1 MARLVVQL
9 GLLWAHARA
18 DDFVARRVREIAG
31 EHRATGHQALSRYEA
46 HQGSTSASRAR
57 RLAHRPARA
66 AARRHLPRRRSKLTH
81 RIDSI
86 RPGDLKVEAHLYKHW
101 HLYRRDPWTRPE
113 YDLAGKAVLCVGAR
127 LGGEVRALTRLGALA
142 VGIVL
147 DRGEISRSLM
157 RHPGAGSPRAVPD
170 ARRVTS

>member
-9 GLLWAHARA
+9 GLLWAHACA

-31 EHRATGHQALSRYEA
+31 EHWATGHQALSRYEA

-57 RLAHRPARA
+57 RHAHRQPAP
-66 AARRHLPRRRSKLTH
+66 ARRHLPRRRSKLTH

>member
-9 GLLWAHARA
+9 GLLWAHACA

-31 EHRATGHQALSRYEA
+31 EHGATGHQALSRYEA

-57 RLAHRPARA
+57 RHAHRQPAP
-66 AARRHLPRRRSKLTH
+66 ARRHLARRRSKLTH

-86 RPGDLKVEAHLYKHW
+86 RPGDLKVEAHLYKPGP
-101 HLYRRDPWTRPE
+101 LSRRAPGPRPE